1 MAMWREFTV
10 AAAVA
15 VVCGGCATLSPG
27 VDTATAGRES
37 RMLASLKR
45 QYTQAVEGI
54 KDDLKALDS
63 NDDGLD
69 GFGPVAAREMR
80 SMRADLA
87 R

>member
-10 AAAVA
+10 AAALA
-15 VVCGGCATLSPG
+15 GTCSGCAALAPG
-27 VDTATAGRES
+27 VDASSGGTDS

-45 QYTQAVEGI
+45 QYARAVEGI

-63 NDDGLD
+63 DDDGLD
-69 GFGPVAAREMR
+69 AFGPVAAREMR
-80 SMRADLA
+80 SMRADLD